1 MTDLAM
7 NNGYRLESMQS
18 SGMEQVVMH
27 NFTPA
32 TPVPEPETDAR
43 MLAGLAALGLLA
55 RRRA

>member
-1 MTDLAM
+1 MAIPR
-7 NNGYRLESMQS
+7 GQAYIRS
-18 SGMEQVVMH
+18 SSLKGVGVMMH